1 MSKEKIELTEEEL
14 KELDLQISE
23 KYRYINNIEDE
34 IRRIKIETGLA
45 EAKKKL
51 QKMCEDYKNKSRQE

>member
-1 MSKEKIELTEEEL
+1 MSEEKKELNEEEL
-14 KELDLQISE
+14 EELDLQISE
-23 KYRYINNIEDE
+23 QYRYINNIEDE

-51 QKMCEDYKNKSRQE
+51 QKMCEQYKNKEKR